1 MQPPSRGHE
10 TFPQSSIAERI
21 FYFGK
26 GSETNDLYLSPVPES
41 GADLF
46 SWQLT
51 MAGGIPGPELAG
63 DGFAGEAGFRG
74 LTEAQAGSPPFT
86 ETPPR
91 AGGVPLVIA
100 LFIAVRGSPWTCC
113 GAPNRTGLEVRS

>member
-1 MQPPSRGHE
+1 VRPPPRGHD
-10 TFPQSSIAERI
+10 TFLQSSIAEQI

-46 SWQLT
+46 SWQST
-51 MAGGIPGPELAG
+51 VAGGIPGPDLAG
-63 DGFAGEAGFRG
+63 YGFAGEAGFRG

-86 ETPPR
+86 EIPPR
-91 AGGVPLVIA
+91 AGGVLLVIA
-100 LFIAVRGSPWTCC
+100 LFTAVRGGP
-113 GAPNRTGLEVRS
+113 